1 MYTLKTP
8 KIRSMAMTAKKY
20 DAVIVGGGAAGLF
33 CGAQLGLLGKSAVI
47 IEKNER
53 CGKKLRITG
62 KGRCN
67 VTNNCD
73 AQTVMKNIPRNERFM
88 FSSLSRFSPEDT
100 IAFFEGLGVPLKTE
114 RGNRV
119 FPVSDSAHDIADAL
133 VQACIDYGCEIVCGE
148 VTSLIMEDG
157 CVVGVKCGEKFYRGG
172 SVVIAAGGR
181 SYPKTGSDGAGYRLA
196 RSVGHHVTP
205 ITPSLCP
212 IVTEES
218 EECAEMM
225 GLSLKNCTLALRDD
239 DRQKPVYEELGEML
253 FTHFGLSGPLVLSA
267 SAHLR
272 DIEKHRYHIDIDLK
286 PALTAEQLDARILRD
301 FSDFPNREFANSL
314 GKLLPTKMIPVIV
327 GRSGI
332 SPEKRVNQITR
343 EERRKLAETLKKL
356 TFTVKRLRP
365 IDEAIITRGG
375 VELSEI
381 DPKTMRSKLCK
392 NLYFIGEVL
401 DIDAYTG
408 GYNLQI
414 AWSTAYA
421 AAQAVEYS
429 EDLM

>member
-1 MYTLKTP
+1 MPT
-8 KIRSMAMTAKKY
+8 KKY

-33 CGAQLGLLGKSAVI
+33 CGAQLATLGKSTVI

-53 CGKKLRITG
+53 FGRKLRITG

-73 AQTVMKNIPRNERFM
+73 VETVMKNIPRNNRFM
-88 FSSLSRFSPEDT
+88 YSSLSRFTPEDAM
-100 IAFFEGLGVPLKTE
+100 AFFEGIGVPLKTE

-133 VQACIDYGCEIVCGE
+133 VKFCLDCGAELVSGE
-148 VTSLIMEDG
+148 VTSLIIEDG
-157 CVVGVKCGEKFYRGG
+157 CAVGVKCGDKEYRGG
-172 SVVIAAGGR
+172 SVIIATGGR
-181 SYPKTGSDGAGYRLA
+181 SYPKTGSDGFGYKLA
-196 RSVGHHVTP
+196 KSAGHHVTP

-225 GLSLKNCTLALRDD
+225 GLSLKNCTLSLREDNST
-239 DRQKPVYEELGEML
+239 KPLYEELGEML

-267 SAHLR
+267 SAHIR
-272 DIEKHRYHIDIDLK
+272 DIEKHGYHIDIDLK
-286 PALTAEQLDARILRD
+286 PALSNEQLDARILRD
-301 FSDFPNREFANSL
+301 FSDFPNREFGNSL
-314 GKLLPTKMIPVIV
+314 GKLLPAKMITVIV
-327 GRSGI
+327 ARSGI
-332 SPEKRVNQITR
+332 PSEKRVNQITR
-343 EERRKLAETLKKL
+343 DERRSLVEVIKKL
-356 TFTVKRLRP
+356 TFKVKRLRP

-381 DPKTMRSKLCK
+381 DPKTMQSKLCN
-392 NLYFIGEVL
+392 NLYFIGEIL
-401 DIDAYTG
+401 DLDAYTG
-408 GYNLQI
+408 GFNLQI

-421 AAQAVEYS
+421 CAQAIEYT
-429 EDLM
+429 E